1 MGQKLGQ
8 HFLINEKVLQNIAAV
23 LELKK
28 NDVVVEIGPGHGE
41 LTDILLSSQE
51 EIRLIAIEKDELFAE
66 ELKKKYASFANVSIM
81 EGDARDVLPNLIA
94 DKKNNIQKYKLAGNI
109 PYYLTG
115 FLFRIVSELRNKPE
129 NIVFTIQKEVAE
141 RIAATPPEMSLIA
154 ASIQVWAD
162 PKIVSIIPKKDF
174 LPPPKVDSAILQL
187 IPHKNVLPTEE
198 MEKYYRLIKIV
209 FKQPRKTI
217 LNNLSFGLS
226 QPKSELAEKLA
237 KMGVPP
243 EERPSFLSAQQLL
256 ALSSFLPDKDSE

>member
-1 MGQKLGQ
+1 MPKLGQ
-8 HFLINEKVLQNIAAV
+8 HFLINEKVLQKIAES

-28 NDVVVEIGPGHGE
+28 NDVVIEIGPGHGE
-41 LTDILLSSQE
+41 LTDILLAAQE
-51 EIRLIAIEKDELFAE
+51 EIRLIIIEKDEQFVE
-66 ELKKKYASFANVSIM
+66 ELKKKYASLDNVSVM
-81 EGDARDVLPNLIA
+81 EGDARDVLPSLIA
-94 DKKNNIQKYKLAGNI
+94 DKENNIQKYKLAGNI

-141 RIAATPPEMSLIA
+141 RIAATPPEMNLLA

-174 LPPPKVDSAILQL
+174 LPPPNVDSAILQL
-187 IPHKNVLPTEE
+187 IPHENGLSAQE

-237 KMGVPP
+237 KIGIPP
-243 EERPSFLSAQQLL
+243 EERPAFLSANQLL
-256 ALSSFLPDKDSE
+256 ELASLLPHKDSE